1 MRTNA
6 LLFIFLLAGC
16 SSDLSEKE
24 LLHKSN
30 PEGHYGLNFS
40 KIDKSSIQDLISN
53 EKQYLDRDVFLSGEI
68 IEVCPMR
75 GCWIKL
81 NDKSTTQNL
90 RVKVTDGEI
99 VFPLSSKGMQA
110 DVQGKFI
117 KLDFTE
123 DQARQ
128 WKVHLAKEKG
138 IDISPSD
145 VALTSSDLFEYRV
158 IGKGAKIYSPGCSG

>member
-1 MRTNA
+1 M
-6 LLFIFLLAGC
+6 G
-16 SSDLSEKE
+16 
-24 LLHKSN
+24 
-30 PEGHYGLNFS
+30 
-40 KIDKSSIQDLISN
+40 
-53 EKQYLDRDVFLSGEI
+53 
-68 IEVCPMR
+68 

-81 NDKSTTQNL
+81 NDKSATQSL

-123 DQARQ
+123 EQARQ
-128 WKVHLAKEKG
+128 WKVHLSKEKG

-145 VALTSSDLFEYRV
+145 VTLAPSDLFEYRV
-158 IGKGAKIYSPGCSG
+158 IGKGAKIYSSGCSG

>member
-1 MRTNA
+1 MKKIILIIA
-6 LLFIFLLAGC
+6 LLIGC
-16 SSDLSEKE
+16 DSSLSEKE

-30 PEGHYGLNFS
+30 PDGHYGVKFSNLN
-40 KIDKSSIQDLISN
+40 KSTIQNLITN
-53 EKQYLDRDVFLSGEI
+53 ENQYLERDVFISGEI

-81 NDKSTTQNL
+81 NDKSTTRNL

-138 IDISPSD
+138 IDINPSD

-158 IGKGAKIYSPGCSG
+158 IGKGAKIYSPGYSR